1 MKTKTMTAS
10 EVLTKIETH
19 AATHALR
26 DVKLEIGQTAMQG
39 DCYLTRVP
47 DDWPRGKLLGTRK
60 IAVGEGVGSN
70 HLVEGDVEVYE
81 GVKLPDGFK
90 LPEGATIADM
100 IGPVVVAGCETINT
114 HPVHAHN
121 VLHKGTYQVTQ
132 QWDMTTMRR
141 VAD

>member
-1 MKTKTMTAS
+1 MSKTMTAE
-10 EVLTKIETH
+10 EVLSKIEKH
-19 AATHALR
+19 PADARLR
-26 DVKLEIGQTAMQG
+26 DVEIPIGKFTRQG
-39 DCYLTRVP
+39 DCYLHRVP
-47 DDWPRGKLLGTRK
+47 DNWPRGKLLGTRK
-60 IAVGEGVGSN
+60 IAVGEGEGSN

-81 GVKLPDGFK
+81 GVKMPEGFK
-90 LPEGATIADM
+90 APEGAQISDM

-121 VLHKGTYQVTQ
+121 VLRKGTYQVTQ

>member
-1 MKTKTMTAS
+1 MTTITKTA
-10 EVLTKIETH
+10 EEILTEIETH
-19 AATHALR
+19 VPTHTLR
-26 DVKLEIGQTAMQG
+26 EEHIEIGQVVHQG
-39 DCYLTRVP
+39 DCYLHRVP

-60 IAVGEGVGSN
+60 IAVGEGIGSN

-81 GVKLPDGFK
+81 GVKLPPGFK
-90 LPEGATIADM
+90 LPDGARQEDM
-100 IGPVVVAGCETINT
+100 IGPVAVAGCETINT

-121 VLHKGTYQVTQ
+121 ALTKGTYQVTQ